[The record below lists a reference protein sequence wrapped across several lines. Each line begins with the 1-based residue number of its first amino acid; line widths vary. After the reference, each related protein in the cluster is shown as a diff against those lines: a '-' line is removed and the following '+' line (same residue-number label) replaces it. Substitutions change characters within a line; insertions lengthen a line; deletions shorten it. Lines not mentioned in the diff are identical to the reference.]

1 MKSKSLLTA
10 LVLCLAASAAFGQDS
25 SASSGSPS
33 AATTVAV
40 SSMPGG
46 ALDAA
51 GIKKYLLG
59 PGDVLDLRVYDEPQL
74 SGQLVVNDEGKLE
87 VPFIE
92 EPIPA
97 LCRTDR
103 EIKKDIV
110 TALAR
115 LIKKPQ
121 VSLRIAEMKSRP
133 AAVVFGA
140 VRSPSRVDMKKRARL
155 LELLALTGGVTEQ
168 AGGNVQIFHTESVM
182 CPEPEDEIAKPIDT
196 YVPTDATQVAYEI
209 YSLPDLKN
217 GKPEANPIVR
227 PGDIIIVQEAQPVY
241 LTGAVKSPQGLYLR
255 DGMQLKQALAMV
267 GGLSKEAKASQIVIW
282 RRKKG
287 TSEPEKLI
295 VNFNDIRKEKTPD
308 IALQPYDIIDVPD
321 GSGGARGIFK
331 SLVMGGLMNAGTS
344 TFSTLPLR
352 VLY

>member
-1 MKSKSLLTA
+1 MKFKSLLSA
-10 LVLCLAASAAFGQDS
+10 LALCLAASAAFGQDS
-25 SASSGSPS
+25 SSGSQT
-33 AATTVAV
+33 AAAGVTV
-40 SSMPGG
+40 SPMPGG
-46 ALDAA
+46 ALDSV

-121 VSLRIAEMKSRP
+121 VSLRVAEMKSRP

-168 AGGNVQIFHTESVM
+168 AGGNVQIFHTEALM
-182 CPEPEDEIAKPIDT
+182 CPEPEDELAKPIDVYT
-196 YVPTDATQVAYEI
+196 PTDATQVAYEI

-255 DGMQLKQALAMV
+255 DGMQLKQAIAMV
-267 GGLSKEAKASQIVIW
+267 GGLAKEAKASQIVIW

-287 TSEPEKLI
+287 TSEPEKLV
-295 VNFNDIRKEKTPD
+295 VNYNDIRKEKTQD
-308 IALQPYDIIDVPD
+308 IALQPYDIVEVPD
-321 GSGGARGIFK
+321 GSGGVKGVFKGI
-331 SLVMGGLMNAGTS
+331 LMGGLTNAGTS
-344 TFSTLPLR
+344 TFSSLPLR